1 MSRDDNMDKR
11 FTEKAAEHS
20 MEVDII
26 QTVGAD
32 TQASEKLEAFRDL
45 FLDRYTKLKRYLTE
59 SYDFDTIHT
68 LEHLCDNR
76 SRYSNWNAT
85 ARAIVMVIEAKKTA
99 SGYLRLVIE
108 DPTGELDAMI
118 SPDIQER
125 VGTIAVDD
133 VIAIEGQM
141 SKDGGLFWIRHA
153 LFPHIIEKER
163 DTEEIEAVS
172 AAFISDVHIGA
183 NNFLEDEWEKMLKW
197 LKSDDP
203 IAQNIGYL
211 VVSGDIVD
219 GVGVYPNQ
227 DHELAIHDLYD
238 QYKKTGEYF
247 EQLPEHIE
255 TVILPGNHDAVR
267 LAEPQPVLSTEV
279 QSYFNSGH
287 FVGNPCRFKVGGV
300 DTLSYHGKSIDDM
313 VMNLKEATYEHPEE
327 AMKQMLKRRHLA
339 PQWGVKNQI
348 ASEPHDLLTIENT
361 PEIFVTGHTHGH
373 CLENYQGVQM
383 VVSSTWQGQTSFQRM
398 VGFEPKPAI
407 LSVVKLDDLTSVGVD
422 FGG

>member
-1 MSRDDNMDKR
+1 MDKR
-11 FTEKAAEHS
+11 FQERATDHDL
-20 MEVDII
+20 EVEIV

-32 TQASEKLEAFRDL
+32 TQATEKLAAFRDL
-45 FLDRYTKLKRYLTE
+45 FLDRYNKIRSYLHE
-59 SYDFDTIHT
+59 SYGFSKVLS
-68 LEHLCDNR
+68 LEEICDNR
-76 SRYSNWNAT
+76 EKYSKWNAK
-85 ARAIVMVIEAKKTA
+85 ARAVVMVIEAKKTA

-108 DPTGELDAMI
+108 DPSGELDAMI
-118 SPDIQER
+118 SPDVQER
-125 VGTIAVDD
+125 VGTITVDD
-133 VIAIEGQM
+133 IIAVEGNL
-141 SKDGGLFWIRHA
+141 SKDGGLMWVRHA

-163 DTEEIEAVS
+163 NVEEVAPVS

-183 NNFLEDEWEKMLKW
+183 NNFLTDEWEKMLKW

-227 DHELAIHDLYD
+227 DQELSIHGLYD
-238 QYKKTGEYF
+238 QYELTGKYF
-247 EQLPEHIE
+247 EDLPEHIE
-255 TVILPGNHDAVR
+255 PVILPGNHDAVR
-267 LAEPQPVLSTEV
+267 LAEPQPVLSKEV
-279 QSYFNSGH
+279 QSYFNGGH

-313 VMNLKEATYEHPEE
+313 VMNIKEATYDHPEE

-348 ASEPHDLLTIENT
+348 ASEPQDLLTIENT

-373 CLENYQGVQM
+373 CLEQYQGIQM

-422 FGG
+422 FSS

>member
-1 MSRDDNMDKR
+1 MDKR
-11 FTEKAAEHS
+11 FQAKATEHDL
-20 MEVDII
+20 EVDIV

-32 TQASEKLEAFRDL
+32 TEATEKLEAFRDL
-45 FLDRYTKLKRYLTE
+45 FLDRYTKIRRYLQT
-59 SYDFDTIHT
+59 SYGFDKVQS
-68 LEHLCDNR
+68 LEEICDNR
-76 SRYSNWNAT
+76 SKFSKWDSK

-99 SGYLRLVIE
+99 SGYLRLVVE
-108 DPTGELDAMI
+108 DPSGELDAMV
-118 SPDIQER
+118 SPDVQDR
-125 VGTIAVDD
+125 VGTITVDD
-133 VIAIEGQM
+133 IIAVEGNL
-141 SKDGGLFWIRHA
+141 SKDGGLMWVRHA

-163 DTEEIEAVS
+163 DTEGIDPVS

-183 NNFLEDEWEKMLKW
+183 NNFLTDEWEKMLKW

-203 IAQNIGYL
+203 IAQSIGYL

-227 DHELAIHDLYD
+227 DEELAIHGLYD
-238 QYKKTGEYF
+238 QYKVTGEYF
-247 EQLPEHIE
+247 EDLPEHIE
-255 TVILPGNHDAVR
+255 PVILPGNHDAVR
-267 LAEPQPVLSTEV
+267 LAEPQPVLSKEV
-279 QSYFNSGH
+279 QSYFNAGH
-287 FVGNPCRFKVGGV
+287 FVGNPCRFTLGGV

-313 VMNLKEATYEHPEE
+313 VMNIKEATYENPEE

-348 ASEPHDLLTIENT
+348 ASEPQDLLTIENT

-373 CLENYQGVQM
+373 CLEQYQGVQM